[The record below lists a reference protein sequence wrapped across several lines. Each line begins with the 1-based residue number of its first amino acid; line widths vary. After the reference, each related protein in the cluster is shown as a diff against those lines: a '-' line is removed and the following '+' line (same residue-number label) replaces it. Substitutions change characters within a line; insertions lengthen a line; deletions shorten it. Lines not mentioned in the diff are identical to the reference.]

1 MALTR
6 RIAEGSYVTADGY
19 RIERIEPELRGGPY
33 GDGWHLLRGYG
44 QDAYLGTYATKREA
58 LANIP
63 VATLALHCA
72 SMDIGRRDRPET
84 ESTMSATHDTIT
96 AAAQQ
101 CETAAI
107 ALNKPV
113 LRLTESYVENGV
125 RKYIF
130 TTNHHSA
137 VYLTAQAALALVTR
151 TQTDLLWAAM
161 YDLDQTTSKLN
172 QHQGALLAKY
182 GVGA

>member
-1 MALTR
+1 MT
-6 RIAEGSYVTADGY
+6 
-19 RIERIEPELRGGPY
+19 
-33 GDGWHLLRGYG
+33 
-44 QDAYLGTYATKREA
+44 
-58 LANIP
+58 
-63 VATLALHCA
+63 
-72 SMDIGRRDRPET
+72 
-84 ESTMSATHDTIT
+84 ATHDTIT

-107 ALNKPV
+107 ALNKSV

-161 YDLDQTTSKLN
+161 YDLDQATSKLN